1 MKMGNNKLF
10 APSADR
16 NKGPILEVLQK
27 YYPYEKNKDS
37 HLFCLEISSGTG
49 QQVVH
54 FAKSL
59 PFMTFQPSEFTISN
73 LPSIQDYVV
82 ESGLTNVLSPLA
94 IDVTDPIDR
103 WNLARENFDLIIN
116 INMMHI
122 SPWECTLSLFE
133 KAGKLL
139 SSKGL
144 LITYGPY
151 AHHGVI
157 SPESNINFNQ
167 SLKARDAQWGLRD
180 IDELQSVANRN
191 GLELMEIEEMPSNN
205 KTLVWKKIFAIEVKL
220 M

>member
-1 MKMGNNKLF
+1 MGNKKLF

-16 NKGPILEVLQK
+16 NKDPILEILQK
-27 YYPYEKNKDS
+27 YYPYEKNKDNR
-37 HLFCLEISSGTG
+37 LVCLEISSGTG
-49 QQVVH
+49 QHVVH

-73 LPSIQDYVV
+73 LPSIREYVV
-82 ESGLTNVLSPLA
+82 QSGLTNVLSPLA

-103 WNLARENFDLIIN
+103 WNLARENFDLILN

-139 SSKGL
+139 SSNGL

-151 AHHGVI
+151 AHHGLI
-157 SPESNINFNQ
+157 SPESNIIFDQ
-167 SLKARDAQWGLRD
+167 SLKARDVQWGLRD

-191 GLELMEIEEMPSNN
+191 GLELMGIENMPSNN
-205 KTLVWKKIFAIEVKL
+205 KTLVWKNILNQSERDV